1 LPTTTSF
8 QESDQHAQQSLVGT
22 QDLAYFTSEVIQRIN
37 EEGFD
42 LKILGRVVTSASGEL
57 VNVYQDI
64 SELNVS
70 SLKCYGT
77 VSIKL
82 WS

>member
-1 LPTTTSF
+1 MKNTTNYNLTSF

-57 VNVYQDI
+57 ITLNQDI
-64 SELNVS
+64 CEFNVS
-70 SLKCYGT
+70 LMK
-77 VSIKL
+77 
-82 WS
+82 